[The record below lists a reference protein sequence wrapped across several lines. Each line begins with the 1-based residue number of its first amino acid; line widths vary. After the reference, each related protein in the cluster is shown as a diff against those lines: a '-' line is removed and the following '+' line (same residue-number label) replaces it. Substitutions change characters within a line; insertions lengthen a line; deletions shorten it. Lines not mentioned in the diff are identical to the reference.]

1 MNKVSVYLDN
11 CCYNR
16 PYDDQ
21 TQIRISLE
29 TQAKL
34 HIQKLI
40 VEKKIDLVYSY
51 ISVFENSKNPNIARR
66 LSITDFFDH
75 AAVFVDASKA
85 DKVIATAAEIMETG
99 VKKMDALHV
108 AAAIVGKADYFLTTD
123 MRLLKYPTDKIHI
136 INPIDFSTS
145 EVSS

>member
-1 MNKVSVYLDN
+1 MSKVSVYLDN

-40 VEKKIDLVYSY
+40 VEKKINLVYSY
-51 ISVFENSKNPNIARR
+51 ISVYENSKNPNLARR
-66 LSITDFFDH
+66 LSITDFFDQ
-75 AAVFVDASKA
+75 ATVFVDALKS
-85 DKVIATAAEIMETG
+85 DEVIAIASGIMKTG
-99 VKKMDALHV
+99 IKKMDALHV
-108 AAAIVGKADYFLTTD
+108 ASAIVGKADYFLTTD
-123 MRLLKYPTDKIHI
+123 MRLLKYSTDKIHI

-145 EVSS
+145 EVGS

>member
-40 VEKKIDLVYSY
+40 VEKKINLVYSY
-51 ISVFENSKNPNIARR
+51 ISVYENSKNPNIARR

-75 AAVFVDASKA
+75 ATVFVDGSNS
-85 DKVIATAAEIMETG
+85 DKVIEIAAKIMETG

-108 AAAIVGKADYFLTTD
+108 ASAIVGKADYFLTTD
-123 MRLLKYPTDKIHI
+123 IRLLKYSTDKIHI
-136 INPIDFSTS
+136 INPIDFSIS
-145 EVSS
+145 EV

>member
-1 MNKVSVYLDN
+1 MNKVSIYLDN

-51 ISVFENSKNPNIARR
+51 ISIYENSKNPNFERK

-75 AAVFVDASKA
+75 AAVFVDASRSDEVVA
-85 DKVIATAAEIMETG
+85 IAAEIMKTG

-108 AAAIVGKADYFLTTD
+108 ASAIVGKADYFLTTD
-123 MRLLKYPTDKIHI
+123 MRLLKYSTDKVHI

-145 EVSS
+145 GVIL

>member
-75 AAVFVDASKA
+75 ATVFVDASKS
-85 DKVIATAAEIMETG
+85 DEVIKIAAEIMKTG
-99 VKKMDALHV
+99 IKKMDSLHV
-108 AAAIVGKADYFLTTD
+108 ASAIIGNTDYFLTTD
-123 MRLLKYPTDKIHI
+123 MRLLKYSTDRIHI

-145 EVSS
+145 EVRL

>member
-21 TQIRISLE
+21 TQIKISLE

-40 VEKKIDLVYSY
+40 VEKRLNLVYSY
-51 ISVFENSKNPNIARR
+51 ISVYENSKNPNIARQ
-66 LSITDFFDH
+66 LSISDFFNH
-75 AAVFVDASKA
+75 ASVFVDVSKS
-85 DKVIATAAEIMETG
+85 DKVAEIATDIMKTG

-108 AAAIVGKADYFLTTD
+108 ASAIIGKADYFLTTD
-123 MRLLKYPTDKIHI
+123 IRLLKYSTDKIQI
-136 INPIDFSTS
+136 MNPIDFSTS
-145 EVSS
+145 EVCL